1 MENIELEELQRV
13 ARLIEEKYNYD
24 FKDYAMS
31 SFRRRVQRV
40 LELYKLRN
48 IDTLLS
54 KLGSEAFF
62 KDFISEI
69 TVNVT
74 EMFRD
79 PGCWKT
85 IRDQVIPNILKTTDE
100 IRIWHA
106 GCSSGE
112 EVFTMLILLDEM
124 GLAGKARIFATD
136 IDRVIIDKAKKNIIS
151 EKNMEVNLRNYE
163 TFEGKK
169 NLVDYFHKVNSG
181 YKFKDEY
188 LSHVSFI
195 EHDLVLGS
203 PFNDVDLAL
212 CRNVMIYFNQPLQN
226 KVLTKIHNSLK
237 KYGYLSI
244 GSKESLI
251 WCDISHKFIVTNN
264 EEKIYKKIK
273 D

>member
-1 MENIELEELQRV
+1 MADLELADLERV
-13 ARLIEEKYNYD
+13 TILIEEKYRYN

-40 LELYKLRN
+40 LELYKLKD
-48 IDTLLS
+48 IDALLK
-54 KLGSEAFF
+54 KLASEAFF

-79 PGCWKT
+79 PGCWKS
-85 IRDQVIPNILKTTDE
+85 IRDQVIPNLAKTTNE

-112 EVFTMLILLDEM
+112 EVFSMIILLDEI
-124 GLAGKARIFATD
+124 GLVNQTKLIATD
-136 IDRVIIDKAKKNIIS
+136 IDQVIIQKALKNVIS
-151 EKNMEVNLRNYE
+151 EKNMDVNLRNYQAFGG
-163 TFEGKK
+163 TKT
-169 NLVDYFHKVNSG
+169 LTDYFQKVSTG

-188 LSHVSFI
+188 LKNVNFL
-195 EHDLVLGS
+195 EHDLVLS
-203 PFNDVDLAL
+203 DTLEDIDLAL
-212 CRNVMIYFNQPLQN
+212 CRNVMIYFNQSLQN
-226 KVLTKIHNSLK
+226 RVLIKIHQSLK
-237 KYGYLSI
+237 KNGYLSI